1 MAAKGRSFTS
11 LQVPWRLLGVGLAL
25 ITVAAV
31 GALGYSR
38 SPARRAMALYE
49 AGFKLSCCGEPDPVA
64 MRDFKEALR
73 LNPRLFEARVGLG
86 AIYLTLD
93 RKREAEQ
100 LYEEGARVNPSDPRP
115 HFELAELAQ
124 PDHPAQAIRHLKD
137 YLALYDR
144 DQHAWYELARCY
156 EKNGQY
162 QESLQV
168 WESIARRYPGDPI
181 AQRAIGRVRRKL
193 ASAAGEA
200 LNDGKQ
206 IVNGKP

>member
-73 LNPRLFEARVGLG
+73 LNPRLFEARVGLA
-86 AIYLTLD
+86 AIYDTLGG
-93 RKREAEQ
+93 KREAEQ

-156 EKNGQY
+156 EKRGQY

-168 WESIARRYPGDPI
+168 WESIARRYPGDMPTQRALSRLHKKLKLAE
-181 AQRAIGRVRRKL
+181 AQR
-193 ASAAGEA
+193 
-200 LNDGKQ
+200 
-206 IVNGKP
+206 

>member
-11 LQVPWRLLGVGLAL
+11 LQVPWRLLGAGLVL
-25 ITVAAV
+25 IAVAAA
-31 GALGYSR
+31 GALGYHR

-73 LNPRLFEARVGLG
+73 LNPRLFEARVGLA
-86 AIYLTLD
+86 AIYDTLGG
-93 RKREAEQ
+93 KREAEQ

-124 PDHPAQAIRHLKD
+124 PDHPAEAIRHLKA

-156 EKNGQY
+156 EKRGQY

-168 WESIARRYPGDPI
+168 WESIARRYPGDMPT
-181 AQRAIGRVRRKL
+181 QRSLTRLHKKLKL
-193 ASAAGEA
+193 AEA
-200 LNDGKQ
+200 HR
-206 IVNGKP
+206 